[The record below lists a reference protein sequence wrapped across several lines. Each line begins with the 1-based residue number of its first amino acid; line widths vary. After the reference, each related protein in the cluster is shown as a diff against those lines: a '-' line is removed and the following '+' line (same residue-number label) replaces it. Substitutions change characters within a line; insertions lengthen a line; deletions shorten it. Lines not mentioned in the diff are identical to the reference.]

1 MMEVLVCGYERGGT
15 TLLSE
20 ILRNNEYESGFECG
34 VLLCETPRSFPT
46 LQPYWDMLLK
56 GWGINES
63 QRQSLLTDSFQEF
76 YQRLCK
82 ISFPMHSGKFF
93 DKTPIYMSELGKCL
107 HKAPFMKKA
116 IVIHRDPRAV
126 FLSMAKRMSP
136 SIPVN
141 EAIDKNYK
149 ILHARYLDYFYGSI
163 SHLENENVLFVPF
176 EELVS
181 REDAWMKTIGFF
193 LTGQELKK
201 RTQMSRF
208 VNVTSNNMD
217 LSKIVEFDQFID
229 TKLQNRILSDLQL
242 ASLFFA
248 GPIERASFSDLWLSK
263 TFEIKKLLSQFDIF
277 DRSLTIEGHYFEPF
291 SYLLKNED
299 VFKARVNPV
308 RHFANSGIREGRRG
322 F

>member
-1 MMEVLVCGYERGGT
+1 MFAQGPICQKSYCD
-15 TLLSE
+15 S
-20 ILRNNEYESGFECG
+20 
-34 VLLCETPRSFPT
+34 PRSKSCF
-46 LQPYWDMLLK
+46 
-56 GWGINES
+56 
-63 QRQSLLTDSFQEF
+63 SFN
-76 YQRLCK
+76 
-82 ISFPMHSGKFF
+82 
-93 DKTPIYMSELGKCL
+93 
-107 HKAPFMKKA
+107 
-116 IVIHRDPRAV
+116 
-126 FLSMAKRMSP
+126 AKRMSP
-136 SIPVN
+136 GIPAN
-141 EAIDKNYK
+141 EAIEKNYK

-201 RTQMSRF
+201 RTQISRF

-217 LSKIVEFDQFID
+217 ISKIVEFDQFID

-248 GPIERASFSDLWLSK
+248 GPIERANFSDLWLSK
-263 TFEIKKLLSQFDIF
+263 IYEIRKLLSHFDIF

-291 SYLLKNED
+291 TYLLKNED